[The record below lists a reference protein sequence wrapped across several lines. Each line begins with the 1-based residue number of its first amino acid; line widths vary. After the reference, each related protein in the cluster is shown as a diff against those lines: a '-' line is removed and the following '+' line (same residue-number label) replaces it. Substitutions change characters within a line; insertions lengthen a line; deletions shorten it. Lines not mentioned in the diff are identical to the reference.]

1 MFHDALVSFAERR
14 IIKMKF
20 KEYDTVRIMKDYEE
34 DVKKGELGVIIMAF
48 EKPREAYE
56 VEIVDDEGNPK
67 AQCTL
72 LPDDLELIKNFN
84 NNNVTS

>member
-1 MFHDALVSFAERR
+1 
-14 IIKMKF
+14 MKF
-20 KEYDTVRIMKDYEE
+20 KEYDTVRIMKDYGE
-34 DVKKGELGVIIMAF
+34 DVKKGELGVIILAF

-67 AQCTL
+67 EQCTL
-72 LPDDLELIKNFN
+72 LPDDLELIKNLN

>member
-1 MFHDALVSFAERR
+1 
-14 IIKMKF
+14 MKF

-34 DVKKGELGVIIMAF
+34 DVKKGELGVIIMVF

-72 LPDDLELIKNFN
+72 
-84 NNNVTS
+84 